1 MKPGPKPAAEAAG
14 LVAAVVAGMA
24 VVVVEAGVAAIAA
37 VVVAAVA
44 AAAASVNTKIAQNK
58 KTQASSL
65 RLYFTDH
72 KFQNQNWTTQT
83 LHSVCAE

>member
-1 MKPGPKPAAEAAG
+1 
-14 LVAAVVAGMA
+14 

-65 RLYFTDH
+65 RLFYRSQIPKPKLDYTNSTFG
-72 KFQNQNWTTQT
+72 
-83 LHSVCAE
+83 LCGMMPAL